1 MAFPDDL
8 TNAIDGVTEIEA
20 AHLNNL
26 EKKAG
31 INNSA
36 DTTSLDYQLRHA
48 DSHDPGHKHSAGSF
62 IGGNDGDL
70 FHRSAGVWSPKTPEA
85 AGVVDKSTAQTVA
98 GVKTFS
104 SVPLLPAADP
114 TQDNEAVRKI
124 YVDTGLGTK
133 VNKAGDTMSGNL
145 AMGGNKVTGLAAS
158 SGAGEAVRHDEWV
171 GEVDPGHKHSK
182 VHNDGGSL
190 EALSTDANGVLHV
203 PVRTAPSASAA
214 DLAKVWV
221 EDVNGEADMAGLH
234 MMNEGLSEVKLIVPG
249 VYIKTTTGD
258 PASAFE
264 GMIVI
269 NTVDEDLKMY
279 AGGGWRE
286 LASWG
291 AP

>member
-8 TNAIDGVTEIEA
+8 TNAIDGITEIIA

-36 DTTSLDYQLRHA
+36 DPTSLDYQLRHP
-48 DSHDPGHKHSAGSF
+48 DSQDPGHKHTAGSF

-70 FHRSAGVWSPKTPEA
+70 FHRGAGVWSPKTPDA

-104 SVPLLPAADP
+104 SIPLLPAADP

-171 GEVDPGHKHSK
+171 GGVDPGHKHSK

-190 EALSTDANGVLHV
+190 EALSTDSNGVLHV
-203 PVRTAPSASAA
+203 PARTAPSVSAA

-234 MMNEGLSEVKLIVPG
+234 MMNEGLSGVKLIVAG
-249 VYIKTTTGD
+249 IHIKTDTGD
-258 PASAFE
+258 PANVYE
-264 GMIVI
+264 GLIVI
-269 NTVDEDLKMY
+269 NTFDKNLKVY
-279 AGGGWRE
+279 ADAGWRT
-286 LASWG
+286 LADWSI
-291 AP
+291 